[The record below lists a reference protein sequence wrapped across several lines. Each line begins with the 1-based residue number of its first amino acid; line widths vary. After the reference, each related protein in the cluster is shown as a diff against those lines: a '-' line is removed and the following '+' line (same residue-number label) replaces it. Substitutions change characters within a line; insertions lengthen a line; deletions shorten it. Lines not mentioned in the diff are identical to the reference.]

1 MFACSVVE
9 GEIVVFAP
17 LGANSGLSLYGG
29 SAGSVVGEMNS
40 SACGAGPGDVD
51 DLDDFR

>member
-1 MFACSVVE
+1 MFACSVME
-9 GEIVVFAP
+9 GETVVFAP
-17 LGANSGLSLYGG
+17 LGANSGFSLYDGFAR
-29 SAGSVVGEMNS
+29 SVGEMNA

>member
-1 MFACSVVE
+1 MMFACSVVE
-9 GEIVVFAP
+9 GETVVFAP
-17 LGANSGLSLYGG
+17 LGADSGFSLNDGF
-29 SAGSVVGEMNS
+29 ARSVGKMNA